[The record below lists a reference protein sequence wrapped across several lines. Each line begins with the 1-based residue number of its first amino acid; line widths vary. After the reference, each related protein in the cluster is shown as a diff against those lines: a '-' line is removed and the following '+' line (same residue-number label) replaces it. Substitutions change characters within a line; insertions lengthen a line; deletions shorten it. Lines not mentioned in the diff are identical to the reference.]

1 MRRRG
6 LGRSALH
13 VCAGGGA
20 PDTPCCSRPRPCTW
34 RTAGK
39 AASASCGT
47 RRCRTRGTWRPR
59 AQLPVRVPVRGRQQR
74 MRECARY
81 NRRCALDADRTRG
94 YKPGNRL
101 ALCRPTRSVLVCECV
116 CARLCVCVYVC
127 VCVHTHH
134 SPGCPLS
141 HRDGDGA
148 EHAGVVALP
157 RQRVCTSTRTCGSY
171 SKSLARAG
179 ERMHTRPP
187 ALLRTV
193 HHAALKTGKHR
204 GCAVRANT
212 TGHAVPRAADGDAAQ
227 HADGG
232 GRSASGVACL
242 RRS

>member
-1 MRRRG
+1 M
-6 LGRSALH
+6 
-13 VCAGGGA
+13 CGGGA

-47 RRCRTRGTWRPR
+47 RRCRTRGAWRPR

-74 MRECARY
+74 MRECACY
-81 NRRCALDADRTRG
+81 NRRCALDAAQNTRLQTWQP
-94 YKPGNRL
+94 PGAVPPNEKRFG
-101 ALCRPTRSVLVCECV
+101 VCECV
-116 CARLCVCVYVC
+116 CALVC
-127 VCVHTHH
+127 VCVCMCVYIHTTPRGAHFH
-134 SPGCPLS
+134 TAMAMARNTPAWSPS
-141 HRDGDGA
+141 QDR
-148 EHAGVVALP
+148 
-157 RQRVCTSTRTCGSY
+157 RVCTSTRTCGSY

-179 ERMHTRPP
+179 KRMLTRPP
-187 ALLRTV
+187 APLRTV

-232 GRSASGVACL
+232 GQSASGVACL